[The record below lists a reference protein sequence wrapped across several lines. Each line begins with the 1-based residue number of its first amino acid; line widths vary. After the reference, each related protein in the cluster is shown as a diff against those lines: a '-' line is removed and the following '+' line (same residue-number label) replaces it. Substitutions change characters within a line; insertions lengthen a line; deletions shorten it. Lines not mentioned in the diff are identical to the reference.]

1 MNQKIRKENQPTIE
15 IRARRWKNNKA
26 CAEKEKNMLE
36 KMIPIIA
43 EQLNVNESE
52 IKAESNFK
60 DDLGADSLDL
70 FELVMALAE
79 EFGVEIPSEDLASI
93 VTVNDVVEYL
103 KGKGVA

>member
-1 MNQKIRKENQPTIE
+1 
-15 IRARRWKNNKA
+15 
-26 CAEKEKNMLE
+26 MLE

-60 DDLGADSLDL
+60 DDLGA
-70 FELVMALAE
+70 
-79 EFGVEIPSEDLASI
+79 EIPSEDLPSI

>member
-1 MNQKIRKENQPTIE
+1 M
-15 IRARRWKNNKA
+15 RARRWKNNKVG
-26 CAEKEKNMLE
+26 AEKEKNMLE

-70 FELVMALAE
+70 FELVMALEE
-79 EFGVEIPSEDLASI
+79 EFGVEIPSEDLTSI
-93 VTVNDVVEYL
+93 VAVNDVVEYL